1 MKKENIDWLMIQKRM
16 SETIDE
22 NYIKEPMTNIMIH
35 YIYINNNNSIEKIIS
50 EKENLSLEDDFSILP
65 GNRSIQLIQNHNM
78 NNKKKFKLSESL
90 LYNVDVDSDN
100 IQNYVNDINSVDF
113 LTVLPF
119 FNVIKIL
126 PSLFIFHSLNCI
138 FMIYKE
144 INERCNQTK
153 RLLIRKDIRQTQKK
167 HSLRINDDDDDDD
180 GDGDDDGEIEFT
192 KLN

>member
-22 NYIKEPMTNIMIH
+22 NYIKEPMSNIMIH

-100 IQNYVNDINSVDF
+100 IQNYVNYINSVDF

-180 GDGDDDGEIEFT
+180 GDDDGEIEFT

>member
-22 NYIKEPMTNIMIH
+22 NYIKEPMSNIMIH

>member
-22 NYIKEPMTNIMIH
+22 NYIKEPMSNIMIH

-144 INERCNQTK
+144 INERFNQTK